1 MSEWIKNYGRCPVP
15 DGTEIDVKFESGDE
29 IIGTVVGTFRSKSRT
44 TSSPWP
50 HTWDLGGGDT
60 DVTHWRM
67 HVPASV
73 RKFSE
78 GQRVEK
84 IKGSSWRGRVVGFYS
99 TTLTPFGYC
108 VESEREPGSVQIYPE
123 SALREVSDE

>member
-1 MSEWIKNYGRCPVP
+1 MSEWIKNDGNCPDPEYALVDVTFR
-15 DGTEIDVKFESGDE
+15 DGTVTEGVEVQRFNWCLSIGDSTRMVEWKFS
-29 IIGTVVGTFRSKSRT
+29 
-44 TSSPWP
+44 TS
-50 HTWDLGGGDT
+50 
-60 DVTHWRM
+60 VTGNR
-67 HVPASV
+67 
-73 RKFSE
+73 FSE

-99 TTLTPFGYC
+99 TTLTPIGYC